1 MGVYLVSEIVALAFD
16 LGASSCRAMIG
27 FINEKEKKVRVE
39 ELYRWPNYMV
49 RVGESLHW
57 DVLRIWHEMKY
68 AIKLAYRRYGNRL
81 LSIGVDT
88 WGIDYALLD
97 EKGELIGNPH
107 TYRDP
112 RTEGILEEV
121 LKIVPK
127 EKIYER
133 TGIQFIRINT
143 LFQIYSMVKKGSPQ
157 LKITKT
163 FLMIPDLFNYWL
175 SGEAFAEFTEATT
188 TQFLDPKAKNWA
200 YDILEAL
207 GIPTHI
213 FPPVIEPTTKLGK
226 ISPKL
231 VSELDVPK
239 DIEII
244 APATHDTAS
253 AIAAGP
259 MVNESAGYVS
269 SGTWS
274 LVGVELPEPLINRK
288 AMEYN
293 FTNEGGAFNTI
304 TFLRNIQ
311 GMWIVEEVRRV
322 LSEQGQQLSYP
333 EILKMALEAKPFKA
347 FIDPDDDR
355 FVAPLNMVD
364 AIMQYLEET
373 KQERPSNIGEL
384 FRIVFESLALK
395 YRLVFEQ
402 AEDLIGR
409 KLTHINIFGG
419 GSRNWLLNQ
428 LTADFTNKKVYAGPE
443 EATSIGNVLLQ
454 VAGLGIIKSLRE
466 LREYVQNSYQIS
478 VYEPNHSKEHDEA
491 YTRFLEL
498 LYGKA

>member
-1 MGVYLVSEIVALAFD
+1 
-16 LGASSCRAMIG
+16 
-27 FINEKEKKVRVE
+27 
-39 ELYRWPNYMV
+39 
-49 RVGESLHW
+49 
-57 DVLRIWHEMKY
+57 
-68 AIKLAYRRYGNRL
+68 
-81 LSIGVDT
+81 
-88 WGIDYALLD
+88 
-97 EKGELIGNPH
+97 
-107 TYRDP
+107 
-112 RTEGILEEV
+112 LEEV

-157 LKITKT
+157 LKIAKT

-175 SGEAFAEFTEATT
+175 SGETFAEFTEATT

-213 FPPVIEPTTKLGK
+213 FPPIIEPTTKLGK

-231 VSELDVPK
+231 TSELDVPK

-274 LVGVELPEPLINRK
+274 LVGIELPEPLINKK

-311 GMWIVEEVRRV
+311 GMWLVEETRRV
-322 LSEQGQQLSYP
+322 LAEQGYNLTYD
-333 EILKMALEAKPFKA
+333 EILKMASEAKPFKA

-355 FVAPLNMVD
+355 FVAPLNMVET
-364 AIMQYLEET
+364 IISFLEET
-373 KQERPSNIGEL
+373 NQEKPTSIGEI
-384 FRIVFESLALK
+384 FRIIFESLALK

-402 AEDLIGR
+402 AEDLIGK

-419 GSRNWLLNQ
+419 GSRNWFLNQ
-428 LTADFTNKKVYAGPE
+428 LTADFTNKTVYAGPE

-454 VAGLGIIKSLRE
+454 AGGLGIIKSLRE
-466 LREYVQNSYQIS
+466 LREYVRNSYPIKIF
-478 VYEPNHSKEHDEA
+478 EPKYSKEHDDA
-491 YTRFLEL
+491 YTRFLNIVNR
-498 LYGKA
+498 

>member
-1 MGVYLVSEIVALAFD
+1 VQVLSEIVVLAFD

-27 FINEKEKKVRVE
+27 YVNEKDKRVRVE

-49 RVGESLHW
+49 KVNDNLYW
-57 DVLRIWHEMKY
+57 DVLRIWHEMKQ
-68 AIKLAYRRYGNRL
+68 AIKLAYKKYGDKL
-81 LSIGVDT
+81 ASIGVDT
-88 WGIDYALLD
+88 WGIDFALLD

-112 RTEGILEEV
+112 RTEGMLDNV
-121 LKIVPK
+121 LKLVTK

-143 LFQIYSMVKKGSPQ
+143 LFQLYSMVKRGDP
-157 LKITKT
+157 LLRTART

-175 SGEAFAEFTEATT
+175 SEAIAAEFTEATT
-188 TQFLDPKAKNWA
+188 TQFLDPRAKNWA
-200 YDILEAL
+200 YDILETL

-226 ISPKL
+226 VNPKL
-231 VSELDVPK
+231 AIELGVSK
-239 DIEII
+239 DIEVI

-259 MVNESAGYVS
+259 MVGETSGYVS

-274 LVGVELPEPLINRK
+274 LVGVELQEPLINKK
-288 AMEYN
+288 ALDYN

-311 GMWIVEEVRRV
+311 GMWLVEETRRV
-322 LSEQGQQLSYP
+322 LAEQGYQLTYD
-333 EILKMALEAKPFKA
+333 EILKMASEAKPFKA
-347 FIDPDDDR
+347 FVDPDDDR
-355 FVAPLNMVD
+355 FVAPLNMIE
-364 AIMQYLEET
+364 AIMSFIEET
-373 KQERPSNIGEL
+373 KQEKPSSIGEV
-384 FRIVFESLALK
+384 FRVLFESLALK

-402 AEDLIGR
+402 AEDLVGK

-419 GSRNWLLNQ
+419 GSRNWFLNQ
-428 LTADFTNKKVYAGPE
+428 LTADFTDKVVYAGPE

-454 VAGLGIIKSLRE
+454 VAGLGIIRSLKE
-466 LREYVQNSYQIS
+466 LREYVANSYPIK
-478 VYEPNHSKEHDEA
+478 VFEPKHTKEHDDV
-491 YTRFLEL
+491 YTKFLDL
-498 LYGKA
+498 VTSKSF